1 MPTISAVAAT
11 GTARAP
17 RGGAGAAAGG
27 VAPVRSPVE
36 RSAVPAC
43 SAWPS
48 SRTVW
53 NRSAGTGASAFRMAW
68 SSPAG
73 TLPRTTRR
81 LGGGSLNRLTMIAW
95 AVGPV
100 NGGSPASISYTTAAR
115 L

>member
-1 MPTISAVAAT
+1 MSAFAAT
-11 GTARAP
+11 GTPRARS
-17 RGGAGAAAGG
+17 GGAGGAAGG
-27 VAPVRSPVE
+27 MAAVRSPVE
-36 RSAVPAC
+36 RSAEPAWNAC
-43 SAWPS
+43 AS

-53 NRSAGTGASAFRMAW
+53 NRSAGAGASAFRMAW

-81 LGGGSLNRLTMIAW
+81 LGGGSVNRLAMIAW